1 MKNILIMQNNGSTSG
16 GVWSV
21 NKTLAQKF
29 QEKGYDV
36 LILAIREAF
45 DKKAVPQNL
54 EVYTLN
60 KNDKWAVPTKRDVLN
75 TLKKGKIIKAIKQF
89 MQNKERE
96 IDIKKAKTFIR
107 NYDPDYIIVSQYQIL
122 DSIPKEYLA
131 KTINVHHNSFNRV
144 LNIKTLLKYN
154 NLVKFCWLS
163 EGTMNKAKKY
173 GLNNNFYIYN
183 PVKFNTSSIANVKD
197 NKKLIV
203 LTRLVQEKRIDLMI
217 KIVEDVFKDSQYQD
231 WIFEIYGTGI
241 LESEIRKTI
250 SNKKQI
256 ILKEV
261 TDDAQ
266 KAYLNASINLNT
278 SDYEGFPMSIL
289 EANECG
295 VPTVTFN
302 YGEAVNEQVIDGKT
316 GFVVKQDDLT
326 DYTNKLKLLMDDK
339 KLLTK
344 MSKECKKYNQKF
356 YVDNIIKDWE
366 KLFGLIDKK

>member
-122 DSIPKEYLA
+122 DGIPKEYLA

>member
-122 DSIPKEYLA
+122 DGIPKEYLA

-203 LTRLVQEKRIDLMI
+203 LTRMVQEKRIDLMI
-217 KIVEDVFKDSQYQD
+217 KIVEDVFKDPKYQD
-231 WIFEIYGTGI
+231 WIFEIYGTGV

-250 SNKKQI
+250 SNKKQV

-278 SDYEGFPMSIL
+278 SAYEGFPMSIL

-295 VPTVTFN
+295 VPTVTFD
-302 YGEAVNEQVIDGKT
+302 YGEAVNEQIIDGKT

>member
-250 SNKKQI
+250 SNKKQV

-278 SDYEGFPMSIL
+278 SAYEGFPMSIL

-295 VPTVTFN
+295 VPTVTFD
-302 YGEAVNEQVIDGKT
+302 YGEAVNEQIIDGKT

>member
-316 GFVVKQDDLT
+316 GFVVKRDDLT